1 MKLNFNEE
9 QIALLKEIGL
19 NLNFTSS
26 LSEDDIFEIDD
37 RVADH
42 LINYGIG
49 EDDMPNHIGLICESI
64 LEVLSDL

>member
-49 EDDMPNHIGLICESI
+49 EDDKPNHIGLICESI